1 MTGSDPRRQLRT
13 GGRWDRM
20 DRPPGWAD
28 SLFAGRSHADR
39 EADQDAMLR
48 VLLVLGGIAVLLI
61 VALNALFTMV
71 GLQLGW
77 WSAPAF
83 APLLFWSFACA
94 VSNRVLRPVEIDVLS
109 WRHRLAV
116 AGMLAVTMWLVWP
129 LWAGPTAKAWKAA
142 HGGITAVFG
151 PRYPLGAVLGSSPIA
166 MGLVAFLLLA
176 IGMLLAPRIRPRE
189 PRYTPPPGGPEPLRS
204 PLATPPVQTLPA
216 GPPILRAG
224 HDRAA
229 AHAHQLR
236 RVYGRGTVGDPCAQ
250 RSATGR
256 PGARTSAARRA
267 RGPVDR
273 PSRRSVDRRDARV
286 GRTDHGRCAAHPG
299 GLRGDRR
306 GSAEGGQDAQGDRA
320 DTGVLGR
327 DPRSSPR
334 PRATSCRAPRI
345 ARGWVRSRCM
355 TRPGRSAARR
365 SVSASRR
372 CRGVR
377 RGMARLRSP
386 PRCSRRPPRMRAS
399 VMASTSRSPHARCWR
414 RCFMR
419 RRCRTAGST
428 RHVDGWGVRS
438 SLSPRRSSAARARRS
453 RLRSFPGS
461 LRRPSGTTAPV
472 CSGRR
477 RSRSRGRPVSRS
489 ERPPTRPY
497 PAARPRRADRPTG
510 HAVCRLAVAY
520 SGGAR
525 AADRR
530 LVGWVVRARD
540 RPRDHLT
547 HRAS

>member
-151 PRYPLGAVLGSSPIA
+151 PRYPLSAALGSSPIA

-204 PLATPPVQTLPA
+204 PLATPHRPDSPRW
-216 GPPILRAG
+216 PPN
-224 HDRAA
+224 
-229 AHAHQLR
+229 
-236 RVYGRGTVGDPCAQ
+236 
-250 RSATGR
+250 
-256 PGARTSAARRA
+256 
-267 RGPVDR
+267 
-273 PSRRSVDRRDARV
+273 PSRW
-286 GRTDHGRCAAHPG
+286 P
-299 GLRGDRR
+299 
-306 GSAEGGQDAQGDRA
+306 
-320 DTGVLGR
+320 
-327 DPRSSPR
+327 
-334 PRATSCRAPRI
+334 
-345 ARGWVRSRCM
+345 
-355 TRPGRSAARR
+355 
-365 SVSASRR
+365 
-372 CRGVR
+372 
-377 RGMARLRSP
+377 
-386 PRCSRRPPRMRAS
+386 
-399 VMASTSRSPHARCWR
+399 
-414 RCFMR
+414 
-419 RRCRTAGST
+419 
-428 RHVDGWGVRS
+428 
-438 SLSPRRSSAARARRS
+438 
-453 RLRSFPGS
+453 
-461 LRRPSGTTAPV
+461 
-472 CSGRR
+472 
-477 RSRSRGRPVSRS
+477 
-489 ERPPTRPY
+489 
-497 PAARPRRADRPTG
+497 
-510 HAVCRLAVAY
+510 
-520 SGGAR
+520 
-525 AADRR
+525 
-530 LVGWVVRARD
+530 
-540 RPRDHLT
+540 
-547 HRAS
+547 